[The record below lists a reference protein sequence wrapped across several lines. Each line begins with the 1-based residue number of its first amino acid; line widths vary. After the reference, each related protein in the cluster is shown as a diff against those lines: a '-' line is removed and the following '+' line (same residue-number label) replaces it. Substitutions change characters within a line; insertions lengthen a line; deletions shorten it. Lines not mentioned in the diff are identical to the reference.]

1 MVGIGLGEG
10 EGVEVW
16 SGTRVVR
23 MLISTGKK
31 VGEEGSAPTAQ
42 TTSIIHSATSCTHRT
57 TPIIHPTTSCTHR
70 NSPSRHAFH
79 HHILHPLHCSQHQ
92 SYDFLH
98 LGCHATTTLLPS
110 AIPPPLCTHRT
121 TPVTYPTPPPSFC
134 DSSTRFVKKGFRVSM
149 FLLFR

>member
-79 HHILHPLHCSQHQ
+79 HHLLHPLHCSQHQ
-92 SYDFLH
+92 SYDFLSP
-98 LGCHATTTLLPS
+98 LIFRASRNLTLN
-110 AIPPPLCTHRT
+110 AE
-121 TPVTYPTPPPSFC
+121 YPEA
-134 DSSTRFVKKGFRVSM
+134 RNNAEWRGMARNNAEYGAE
-149 FLLFR
+149 